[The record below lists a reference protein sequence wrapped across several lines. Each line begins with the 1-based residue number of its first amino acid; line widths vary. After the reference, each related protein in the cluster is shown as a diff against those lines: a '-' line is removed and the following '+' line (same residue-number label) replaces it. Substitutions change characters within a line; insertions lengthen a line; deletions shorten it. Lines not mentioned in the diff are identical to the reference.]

1 MAFFKTFTFPQST
14 GTAGQQE
21 ENRETSTPRFAQS
34 QNLPKDTTKRTQ
46 FSEVRIMNCNN
57 RSGLNPLT
65 AFYTFYKAPITKFM
79 ANIVRLQLQILSSL
93 SVFPCM
99 CRTLCISLILVPLQV
114 WIIMIFVRYKLKESS
129 LFFFRIQTTIYHCQ
143 EGNLPPYGWLQT
155 LATW

>member
-1 MAFFKTFTFPQST
+1 MAFFKTFTFLQST

-93 SVFPCM
+93 SVFSMYVSHFMHFINSCPITGM
-99 CRTLCISLILVPLQV
+99 NYNDLCE
-114 WIIMIFVRYKLKESS
+114 VRIKGKLS
-129 LFFFRIQTTIYHCQ
+129 FFFRTTIYHCQ